1 MGLVG
6 DFLRSIRGNANI
18 SEDAP
23 TITSEQARYLRLYY
37 AWSGD
42 FGHTQAVA
50 SQFLTDQKLYE
61 NTRQLWRQA
70 SAVVALYAQFVYAG
84 NSLSA
89 GVDPLSDGTKGAIP
103 IDTTGLKDTE
113 AKALRLVI
121 DEWWRMVNYRQ
132 FKSMRPKF
140 GAILGDVL
148 TELVDDRATGAVR
161 PQLVWP
167 GHVVHLKLDLAG
179 NVKEYVLEYP
189 VTEPEIKYF
198 GRNQQARTYRYRK
211 EVNGDAFVVWHDD
224 KKVYELK
231 NPYGFVPAVWDRHE
245 IVFGDRGMS
254 AIERT
259 FQQSAELNSVLS
271 HAMDYNQ
278 KNFGAPIGVKG
289 TSLSNR
295 NPSAIAAMLNNR
307 NSTGDPLADAALIAQ
322 ELHLLPMT
330 DNGAFITVPFDIG
343 KTGELLGF
351 VRDSLEAENPEGSFS
366 QQILEMT
373 QVTAP
378 GVERA
383 LGPIIG
389 NVKDSRANYDTQTVK
404 LTQMAISMTAQRVL
418 EGWYGEVLTTR
429 KERYDL
435 FREFGPG
442 AYDAG
447 RMDFSIPDREVIPD
461 TIDERIA
468 RQMLIEQLQWPE
480 SLLIAGV
487 DPAVVKRI
495 DAERQA
501 DKQRQAQLDSL
512 AVGSGPGNGNEV
524 PEE

>member
-1 MGLVG
+1 MGVG
-6 DFLRSIRGNANI
+6 DFLRSIRGGNTVT
-18 SEDAP
+18 EDAP
-23 TITSEQARYLRLYY
+23 HISSEQARYLRLYY

-70 SAVVALYAQFVYAG
+70 SAVVNLYAQSVYAG
-84 NSLSA
+84 NALSA
-89 GVDPLSDGTKGAIP
+89 GTDPLSDGTKGAIP
-103 IDTTGLKDTE
+103 IDTAGLKDAE
-113 AKALRLVI
+113 AKQLRQAI

-148 TELVDDRATGAVR
+148 TELVDDRETGAVR
-161 PQLVWP
+161 PNLVWP
-167 GHVVHLKLDLAG
+167 GHVVHLALDLAG

-189 VTEPEIKYF
+189 VTEPEDKYF
-198 GRNQQARTYRYRK
+198 GRNKQARSYRYRK
-211 EVNGDAFVVWHDD
+211 EVNGESFTVWHDD
-224 KKVYELK
+224 VKVYEQAH
-231 NPYGFVPAVWDRHE
+231 PYGFAPAVWDRHE
-245 IVFGDRGMS
+245 IVLGDRGMS

-271 HAMDYNQ
+271 HAMDYQQ

-289 TSLSNR
+289 SALSNR

-322 ELHLLPMT
+322 SLNLLPMT
-330 DNGAFITVPFDIG
+330 DNGAFITVPFELG
-343 KTGELLGF
+343 KTLEILEF
-351 VRDSLEAENPEGSFS
+351 VRGSLEAENPEGSFS

-389 NVKDSRANYDTQTVK
+389 NVKDARGNYDTQTVK
-404 LTQMAISMTAQRVL
+404 LTQMAISMTAQRVVT
-418 EGWYGEVLTTR
+418 GWYGQVLTDR

-435 FREFGPG
+435 FRPFAPG
-442 AYDAG
+442 AFDAG
-447 RMDFSIPDREVIPD
+447 KMDFSIPDREVIPD

-480 SLLIAGV
+480 SMLIAGV

-495 DAERQA
+495 DGERKAEAERVAKMDAISVGALPGA
-501 DKQRQAQLDSL
+501 DK
-512 AVGSGPGNGNEV
+512 NEP